1 MALEEGGDGLQQ
13 RNYLA
18 CTTLP
23 TVYYLFSFVYL
34 VLFALWVRVLYA
46 NMAYAS
52 RIHYLMLVVVFLT
65 ALNMFCE
72 GEDKT
77 SVMRTAIFVQMFL
90 SLDILSIVV
99 AGVEGLAV
107 VFYVYAARKFIPQ
120 PQEHCLVDEE
130 VEAAAREELAL
141 CLSGEG
147 METILVLP

>member
-13 RNYLA
+13 HNYLA
-18 CTTLP
+18 CTTSFP
-23 TVYYLFSFVYL
+23 WRRAATVYYLFSFVYL

-77 SVMRTAIFVQMFL
+77 SVMRTGLGCAWELWFYTFSFL
-90 SLDILSIVV
+90 KGISL
-99 AGVEGLAV
+99 EGD
-107 VFYVYAARKFIPQ
+107 F
-120 PQEHCLVDEE
+120 
-130 VEAAAREELAL
+130 
-141 CLSGEG
+141 S
-147 METILVLP
+147 